1 MRTGLDLGFCDAVA
15 EEWGLGPGSVRC
27 YRFGMEEGWEVG
39 IGDPGG
45 EGGPSQ
51 PVSLSTLIPR

>member
-1 MRTGLDLGFCDAVA
+1 MRTGLNLGFCDAVA

-39 IGDPGG
+39 G
-45 EGGPSQ
+45 EEHPSL